1 MKRKIGTERSPSAP
15 SGEEQR
21 RRSDPAGRSN
31 GRPTHGKPRGRLPVP
46 GLADAR
52 KRIDTLDDEI
62 LDLLARRAAIARDIA
77 EAKRAAAVPVFH
89 DPERERRV
97 LDRLVDKGGKR
108 FPPDAIR
115 AVFRE
120 VMSACLSVEE
130 PLRVA
135 YLGPEGTFTQLAA
148 RHLFGLQ
155 ARYRE
160 SATIDAVFDAVG
172 SEDATY
178 GVVPF
183 ENSTEGA
190 VSMTSDALLDSE
202 LMIRQ
207 EYILPIANCLLSHAT
222 SLSQISTV
230 YSHPQAL
237 AQCRSW
243 LSKHLPRAQVV
254 QTTSTAAAAREA
266 ASDGQAAAIA
276 AAIAADIHGVPIL
289 RASIQDRAENATR
302 FVVLAHQ
309 DAPPT
314 GHDRTTIAF
323 GVADEKGVL
332 RRVLS
337 VLENADVNLTR
348 IESRPSRTRAWHY
361 VFLVDLE
368 GHRSDPPVARAL
380 AAVAKSTDFVKVI
393 GSYPR
398 ADRPD
403 AVSSAQARPKGRA
416 RINSREGRARR
427 GSTNVRQS
435 SS

>member
-1 MKRKIGTERSPSAP
+1 M
-15 SGEEQR
+15 
-21 RRSDPAGRSN
+21 
-31 GRPTHGKPRGRLPVP
+31 P

-52 KRIDTLDDEI
+52 KRIDALDDRI
-62 LDLLARRAAIARDIA
+62 LDLLARRASVARDIA
-77 EAKRAAAVPVFH
+77 KKKHAAAMPVFH

-97 LDRLVDKGGKR
+97 LERLIGKGAKR

-120 VMSACLSVEE
+120 VMSACLSVEQ

-148 RHLFGLQ
+148 RRLFGLQ

-160 SATIDAVFDAVG
+160 CATIDAVFEAVE
-172 SEDATY
+172 SKDATY

-190 VSMTSDALLDSE
+190 VSMTSDALLDGN
-202 LMIRQ
+202 LVIRQ
-207 EYILPIANCLLSHAT
+207 EHVLPVAHCLLSRAPA
-222 SLSQISTV
+222 LSQVSTV

-243 LSKHLPRAQVV
+243 LAKHLPRAQVV

-266 ASDGQAAAIA
+266 QTDDRA
-276 AAIAADIHGVPIL
+276 AAIAADIAAEIHGLPIV
-289 RASIQDRAENATR
+289 RSNIQDRAENATR
-302 FVVLAHQ
+302 FVVLAKD

-323 GVADEKGVL
+323 GVADRKGAL

-337 VLENADVNLTR
+337 VLEDADVNLTR
-348 IESRPSRTRAWHY
+348 IESRPSRSRAWHY

-368 GHRSDPPVARAL
+368 GHRKDAAVARAL
-380 AAVAKSTDFVKVI
+380 AAVAKSADFVKVI

-398 ADRPD
+398 AEALAEERPRV
-403 AVSSAQARPKGRA
+403 AASHEPTP
-416 RINSREGRARR
+416 RR
-427 GSTNVRQS
+427 RRR
-435 SS
+435 

>member
-1 MKRKIGTERSPSAP
+1 MKPKVGKKRPARARSATSSAL
-15 SGEEQR
+15 QT
-21 RRSDPAGRSN
+21 DI
-31 GRPTHGKPRGRLPVP
+31 VIP

-52 KRIDTLDDEI
+52 KRIDALDDQI
-62 LDLLARRAAIARDIA
+62 LDLLGRRANVARDIA
-77 EAKRAAAVPVFH
+77 EKKRAAAMPVFH

-97 LDRLVDKGGKR
+97 LERLIGKGGER

-120 VMSACLSVEE
+120 VMSACLSVEQ

-148 RHLFGLQ
+148 RRLFGLQ

-160 SATIDAVFDAVG
+160 CATIDAVFEAVSSKDA
-172 SEDATY
+172 AY

-190 VSMTSDALLDSE
+190 VSMTSDALLDDK
-202 LMIRQ
+202 LVIRQ
-207 EYILPIANCLLSHAT
+207 ECVLPIAHALLSRAP
-222 SLSQISTV
+222 SLSAITTV

-243 LSKHLPRAQVV
+243 LAKHLPRAQVV

-266 ASDGQAAAIA
+266 KADDRSAAIA
-276 AAIAADIHGVPIL
+276 AEIAAEIHALPVV
-289 RASIQDRAENATR
+289 RSNIQDRAENATR
-302 FVVLAHQ
+302 FVVLARE

-314 GHDRTTIAF
+314 GRDRTTIAF
-323 GVADEKGVL
+323 GVADEKGAL

-337 VLENADVNLTR
+337 VLEDCNVNLTR
-348 IESRPSRTRAWHY
+348 IESRPNKNRAWHY
-361 VFLVDLE
+361 VFLVDVE
-368 GHRSDPPVARAL
+368 GHRKDEPVARAL
-380 AAVAKSTDFVKVI
+380 AAVAKSADFVKVI

-398 ADRPD
+398 AEPAAEEVR
-403 AVSSAQARPKGRA
+403 RA
-416 RINSREGRARR
+416 PPPPEKTARR
-427 GSTNVRQS
+427 RRR
-435 SS
+435 